1 MTHNS
6 ICILGGDLRQLTV
19 AKEFSNSGFKVILC
33 GFDKVREIPLGVIS
47 KNDVGS
53 SIKECSFIILPLP
66 FSKDGLNVS
75 APLSNKL
82 IPLSVLNEVGKN
94 KIFFG
99 GMMKDTFLGSITYDY
114 YENEEL
120 KVFNAIPTAE
130 GALSI
135 ALNESTET
143 LNGCKTAVIG
153 FGRIGKILG
162 NMLKALDSDVTILHR
177 SNKDDA
183 WCSAF
188 GISSANIRDIKNV
201 LREKKIIFNTVPH
214 ILLTKNILKELR
226 KDVIIIDLAS
236 SPGGV
241 DYEEGKKLGLNIIKA
256 LSLPGKLS
264 PVTAGKAIFKS
275 ISNIIYDNKLLE
287 GENT

>member
-1 MTHNS
+1 MTQNS
-6 ICILGGDLRQLTV
+6 ICILGGDLRQITV
-19 AKEFSNSGFKVILC
+19 AKEFSNFGFKVAIC
-33 GFDKVREIPLGVIS
+33 GFDKARDIPNGIIS
-47 KNDVGS
+47 KNDVRS
-53 SIKECSFIILPLP
+53 AIKDSDFVILPLP
-66 FSKDGLNVS
+66 FSKDGINVS

-82 IPLSVLNEVGKN
+82 IPLSLIKELEKGKV
-94 KIFFG
+94 FFG
-99 GMMKDTFLGSITYDY
+99 GMMKSTTFGIATYDY

-120 KVFNAIPTAE
+120 KIFNAIPTAE

-143 LNGCKTAVIG
+143 LNGCKTAVLG
-153 FGRIGKILG
+153 YGRIGKILG
-162 NMLKALDSDVTILHR
+162 NMLKSLDSDVTILHR

-188 GISSANIRDIKNV
+188 GISSANIRDIKSV
-201 LREKKIIFNTVPH
+201 LKEKKIIFNTVPH
-214 ILLTKNILKELR
+214 VLLTKDILKELR

-236 SPGGV
+236 APGGV

-264 PVTAGKAIFKS
+264 PVTAGKAIYKS

-287 GENT
+287 GDN

>member
-19 AKEFSNSGFKVILC
+19 AKEFSNSGFKVVLC
-33 GFDKVREIPLGVIS
+33 GFDKVREIPFGVTA
-47 KNDVGS
+47 KNDIS
-53 SIKECSFIILPLP
+53 SALKECRFIVLPLP
-66 FSKDGLNVS
+66 FSKDGANIS

-82 IPLSVLNEVGKN
+82 IPLSLVKEAGQN

-99 GMMKDTFLGSITYDY
+99 GMMKNESFGKSIYDY

-143 LNGCKTAVIG
+143 LNGCKTAVLG

-162 NMLKALDSDVTILHR
+162 NMLKALDSEVTILHR

-188 GISSANIRDIKNV
+188 GISSANLRDIKSV
-201 LREKKIIFNTVPH
+201 LKEKKIIFNTVPH
-214 ILLTKNILKELR
+214 ILLTKDILKELK

>member
-1 MTHNS
+1 MTS
-6 ICILGGDLRQLTV
+6 PVICILGGDLRQLTV
-19 AKEFSNSGFKVILC
+19 AKEFSVSGFRTFLC
-33 GFDKVREIPLGVIS
+33 GFDKTKDVPDTVVIE
-47 KNDVGS
+47 NDYKQGIRS
-53 SIKECSFIILPLP
+53 SDYIILPLP
-66 FSKDGLNVS
+66 YTKDGKNIS
-75 APLSNKL
+75 SPFSSNL
-82 IPLSVLNEVGKN
+82 IPIDEIASIGKD

-99 GMMKDTFLGSITYDY
+99 GMLGNLTLGKASFDY

-120 KVFNAIPTAE
+120 KILNAIPTAE

-143 LNGCKTAVIG
+143 IHGCKTAVIG

-162 NMLKALDSDVTILHR
+162 NMLHKLNSDVAIMYR

-188 GISSANIRDIKNV
+188 GLSGHNIRDIKKI
-201 LREKKIIFNTVPH
+201 LKDRKIIFNTVPH
-214 ILLTKNILKELR
+214 ILLTKEILSSLR

-241 DYEEGKKLGLNIIKA
+241 DLEEGKKQGLNIIKA

-264 PVTAGKAIFKS
+264 PVTAGKAIKKC
-275 ISNIIYDNKLLE
+275 ISNIIYDNNLLE
-287 GENT
+287 VN

>member
-1 MTHNS
+1 MRKPTL
-6 ICILGGDLRQLTV
+6 CILGGDMRFITV
-19 AKEFSNSGFKVILC
+19 GKEFLDSGFNVILC
-33 GFDKVREIPLGVIS
+33 GFDKSREIPQGIIS
-47 KNDVGS
+47 KSDYTSAIS
-53 SIKECSFIILPLP
+53 SSDFIVLPLP
-66 FSKDGLNVS
+66 FTKDKTNVS

-82 IPLSVLNEVGKN
+82 IPLSSLYNAGKD

-99 GMMKDTFLGSITYDY
+99 GMISENEFGKKTFDY

-135 ALNESTET
+135 ALNETTET
-143 LNGCKTAVIG
+143 IHGSKTAVLG
-153 FGRIGKILG
+153 FGRIGRILA
-162 NMLKALDSDVTILHR
+162 NMLKQLNSDVTVIHR

-188 GISSANIRDIKNV
+188 GIASSNVREIKKV
-201 LREKKIIFNTVPH
+201 LKDKKIIFNTVPSV
-214 ILLTKNILKELR
+214 LLTKDILSALR
-226 KDVIIIDLAS
+226 RDVIIIDLAS

-241 DYEEGKKLGLNIIKA
+241 DYEEGKKQGLNVIKA

-264 PVTAGKAIFKS
+264 PVTAGKAIKKS

-287 GENT
+287 GEQI

>member
-1 MTHNS
+1 MTQNS
-6 ICILGGDLRQLTV
+6 ICILGGDLRQITV
-19 AKEFSNSGFKVILC
+19 AKEFSNSGFKVSLC
-33 GFDKVREIPLGVIS
+33 GFDKARDIPNGIIP
-47 KNDVGS
+47 KNDVRS
-53 SIKECSFIILPLP
+53 AMKDSDFIILPLP
-66 FSKDGLNVS
+66 FSKDGINVS

-82 IPLSVLNEVGKN
+82 IPLSLIKELEKD

-99 GMMKDTFLGSITYDY
+99 GMMKNTAFGIATYDY

-120 KVFNAIPTAE
+120 KIFNAIPTAE

-153 FGRIGKILG
+153 YGRIGKILG
-162 NMLKALDSDVTILHR
+162 NMLKSLDSDITVLHR

-188 GISSANIRDIKNV
+188 GISSANIRDIKSV
-201 LREKKIIFNTVPH
+201 LKEKKIIFNTVPH
-214 ILLTKNILKELR
+214 VLLTKDILKELR

-236 SPGGV
+236 DPGGV

-264 PVTAGKAIFKS
+264 PVTAGKAIYKS
-275 ISNIIYDNKLLE
+275 ISNIIYDNKLSE
-287 GENT
+287 GDN

>member
-1 MTHNS
+1 MTQNS
-6 ICILGGDLRQLTV
+6 ICILGGDLRQITV
-19 AKEFSNSGFKVILC
+19 AKEFSNFGFKVAIC
-33 GFDKVREIPLGVIS
+33 GFDKARDIPNGIIS
-47 KNDVGS
+47 KNDVRS
-53 SIKECSFIILPLP
+53 AIKDSDFVILPLP
-66 FSKDGLNVS
+66 FSKDGINVS

-82 IPLSVLNEVGKN
+82 IPLSLIKELEKGKV
-94 KIFFG
+94 FFG
-99 GMMKDTFLGSITYDY
+99 GMMKSTTFGIATYDY

-120 KVFNAIPTAE
+120 KIFNAIPTAE

-143 LNGCKTAVIG
+143 LNGCKTAVLG
-153 FGRIGKILG
+153 YGRIGKILG
-162 NMLKALDSDVTILHR
+162 NMLKSLDSDVTILHR

-188 GISSANIRDIKNV
+188 GISSANIRDIKSV
-201 LREKKIIFNTVPH
+201 LKEKKIIFNTVPH
-214 ILLTKNILKELR
+214 VLLTKDILKELR

-236 SPGGV
+236 APGGV

-264 PVTAGKAIFKS
+264 PVTAGKAIHKS

-287 GENT
+287 GDN